1 MYNYENLRCSMKQ
14 QKFSLIAENTE
25 NAWFSGNPVHILKT
39 QLLLDEEL
47 NQEFLICELLNAS
60 EQTVCQVYLDVICYG
75 EGGSILTA
83 LKDAKIS
90 DVYAFAHSTFGIDSP
105 IKLPVS
111 NASSVKVT
119 VTKVAFEDAE
129 PWRHE
134 GGAGRMLP
142 PAERAELPSALMAQ
156 FELECEREKVES
168 KYKFKEFS
176 DYWNCSCSMHN
187 EITRDEC
194 VRCGAKREWLKEHF
208 DPVHLAAAL
217 EERLT
222 AEKNEKIR
230 KNRED
235 TYNNA
240 VELAAKSTEGALKK
254 AAQMMLSVEGYLDSS
269 QKAKEYT
276 RSAEIIAKENAKKR
290 RRNIIIITAISVV
303 IALCI
308 AAVLTYFL
316 YIVPSTKYEKAEMLL
331 NELKYDEA
339 KAGFAEIAGFS
350 DADERVK
357 ECDYKK
363 AQDLLTDKKY
373 EEAKAIF
380 ATVSEYSDAATKIN
394 ECDYQLALIKLNGG
408 SLEEAKTAFLAL
420 NGYLDSA
427 TLAAE
432 CDYRKAL
439 SLLNAAEYKAAA
451 ELFGTISD
459 YNDSA
464 EQLKNAKYQYVKQH
478 YENVDAL
485 CITYLNELKAAGYKD
500 AQQLLAALSTWKAKI
515 VYNDSK
521 TDTKTDKISISINK
535 AHYFHVTVSGGLPD
549 ASLNLR
555 YEVTVHKTLKGVIE
569 NVKAG
574 QTVTFGW
581 DKDDK
586 AYNAGSGDL
595 SVKIYDNDTN
605 ELIASKSGI
614 YVSQK

>member
-1 MYNYENLRCSMKQ
+1 MKQ
-14 QKFSLIAENTE
+14 QKFNLITENTE

-47 NQEFLICELLNAS
+47 NQEFLICELLNAC
-60 EQTVCQVYLDVICYG
+60 ENTVSQVYLDIICYG

-83 LKDAKIS
+83 VKDAKIS
-90 DVYAFAHSTFGIDSP
+90 DVYALSHSTFGIDSP
-105 IKLPVS
+105 IKLPVA
-111 NASSVKVT
+111 NAVSVKTT

-134 GGAGRMLP
+134 GGSGKVLP

-156 FELECEREKVES
+156 FELECEREKVQS
-168 KYKFKEFS
+168 KYKFEEFS
-176 DYWNCSCSMHN
+176 DYWNCSCGMHN
-187 EITRDEC
+187 ENNRTEC
-194 VRCGAKREWLKEHF
+194 VLCGAKREWLREHF
-208 DPVHLAAAL
+208 DISFLAAAL

-222 AEKNEKIR
+222 AEKNERIR
-230 KNRED
+230 KNREN
-235 TYNNA
+235 TYNKA
-240 VELAAKSTEGALKK
+240 VELAAKSTEGSLKK
-254 AAQMMLSVEGYLDSS
+254 AAHMMLSVEGYLDSAV
-269 QKAKEYT
+269 KAKEYEKA
-276 RSAEIIAKENAKKR
+276 AEVIAKENAKKR
-290 RRNIIIITAISVV
+290 RRNIIIITAVSVV

-308 AAVLTYFL
+308 AAVLTYLL
-316 YIVPSTKYEKAEMLL
+316 YIVPSTKYQKAEELL
-331 NELKYDEA
+331 TEQRFDEA
-339 KAGFAEIAGFS
+339 KAGFADITGFS

-357 ECDYKK
+357 ECDYRK
-363 AQDLLTDKKY
+363 ATALLAEQKY
-373 EEAKAIF
+373 DEAKALF
-380 ATVSEYSDAATKIN
+380 ATVSDYSDASAKIN

-408 SLEEAKTAFLAL
+408 SLEEAKQMFITL
-420 NGYLDSA
+420 NSYKDSS

-432 CDYRKAL
+432 CDYRKAK

-451 ELFGTISD
+451 ELFSDISH

-478 YENVDAL
+478 YENADAL
-485 CITYLNELKAAGYKD
+485 CITYLNELKAEGYKD

-515 VYNDSK
+515 IYNDSK

-535 AHYFHVTVSGGLPD
+535 AHYFHVTVDGGLPG
-549 ASLNLR
+549 ATLNLR

-586 AYNAGSGDL
+586 NYTAGSGNL
-595 SVKIYDNDTN
+595 TVKIYDNDTN